1 MESKNLFLVDA
12 FAMIYRAYYAFINNP
27 RITTTGI
34 NTSATF
40 GFCTFITE
48 LLEEQKPTHI
58 AVVFDPEGPTFRH
71 EMYSPYKAQRPPM
84 PEDIRSAIPY
94 IKQIIQNL
102 GIKHISVPGYE
113 ADDVIGT
120 LAKRAE
126 NEGFHVYMITPDK
139 DYAQLVTP
147 NITMYKPS
155 RSGNLSETWD
165 IPEVLDKFGIE
176 RIDQV
181 IDILGLMGDTADNV
195 PGCSGVG
202 PKTAASLVYK
212 YGDIEGI
219 YEHIDELKGK
229 QKERLL
235 ECRDTV
241 MLSKKLVTICTQVPT
256 DIAIENLRR
265 ESVEVNEL
273 KEVLQKLE
281 IFSLVNRLVNSG
293 KRLEDADDLQHEED
307 LHLTINNC
315 SNIAEVIER
324 VSTQNSFALTF
335 IEPDNFNLYS
345 DWPKGVIISA
355 QDNSVEVIKLC
366 CSPQQEL
373 LALKP
378 LFENSEKCWI
388 TDKTKHN
395 LIILKRLGIDIKCK
409 IFDITIAHYILQPEL
424 SHSLQRMALELL
436 HYQFTEKQTTIQPTQ
451 LSLFDEVIEE
461 DFSRPATECNL
472 IFRLKPILQRKL
484 EESNFTNLFYNVE
497 MPLCFV
503 LADMEFEGVAV
514 DINALHTLA
523 TEFKEKCNSLE
534 KQIYAEA
541 GHEFNIN
548 SPKQLGDVL
557 FGELQLDP
565 QQKKT
570 KTGQFVTSE
579 QVLSKL
585 EEANSIVKHILEYR
599 GIKKLLSTYADALP
613 EYINKADGKIH
624 TNFNQTETATGRLSS
639 LNPNLQNIP
648 IRTEEGRKIR
658 KAFIPGNSD
667 YSFFS
672 ADYSQVELRLMAS
685 LSKDPEMIAA
695 FKNGEDIHS
704 ATASKIYKTPI
715 DQVTSEMRRR
725 AKTANFG
732 IIYGISAW
740 GLAERLNISR
750 KEGKELIDGYFEM
763 YPEVKKYMENSI
775 DHARKKRY
783 VETILGRRRYLND
796 INSHNAVVR
805 GVAERNAVNA
815 PIQGSAADI
824 IKMAMICIWRELNE
838 RGLKSKMI
846 IQVHDELN
854 FKCHNSEKELL
865 KEIVVSCMEKI
876 VNLSVPLTV
885 SCGFGKNWY
894 EAH

>member
-1 MESKNLFLVDA
+1 MDGKNLFLVDA

-48 LLEEQKPTHI
+48 LLEEQKPTHV

-71 EMYSPYKAQRPPM
+71 EMYPQYKAQRPPM
-84 PEDIRSAIPY
+84 PEDIRSAVPY
-94 IKQIIQNL
+94 IKQIIENL

-120 LAKRAE
+120 LAKKAE
-126 NEGFHVYMITPDK
+126 GEGFHVYMITPDK
-139 DYAQLVTP
+139 DYAQLVSK

-195 PGCSGVG
+195 PGCAGIG

-229 QKERLL
+229 QKERLI
-235 ECRDTV
+235 ECKDTV
-241 MLSKKLVTICTQVPT
+241 MLSKSLVTICTSVPNEISIDDLKRT
-256 DIAIENLRR
+256 
-265 ESVEVNEL
+265 SVNGEEL
-273 KEVLQKLE
+273 KQVLQKLE
-281 IFSLVNRLVNSG
+281 IFSLVNRLMNSG
-293 KRLEDADDLQHEED
+293 KRLEDSDDLKHEED
-307 LHLTINNC
+307 LHLTVTNC
-315 SNIAEVIER
+315 SGLGEVVKKHSNKE
-324 VSTQNSFALTF
+324 SFALTF
-335 IEPDNFNLYS
+335 IEDSNFNLYGS
-345 DWPKGVIISA
+345 WPKGVIISSD
-355 QDNSVEVIKLC
+355 QHEVDVVTLC
-366 CSPQQEL
+366 CSPKQEL
-373 LALKP
+373 AMLAP
-378 LFENSEKCWI
+378 LFNNENAIWI
-388 TDKTKHN
+388 TATAKRDQ
-395 LIILKRLGIDIKCK
+395 IILKRLGIEIKCK

-424 SHSLQRMALELL
+424 SHTLQRMALELL
-436 HYQFTEKQTTIQPTQ
+436 HYQFTTKEKEQHATQ
-451 LSLFDEVIEE
+451 LSLFDVIEE
-461 DFSRPATECNL
+461 DYSQLATECNL
-472 IFRLKPILQRKL
+472 IFRMQPILQKSL
-484 EESNFTNLFYNVE
+484 EESKFTNLFYNVE
-497 MPLCFV
+497 MPLTTV
-503 LADMEFEGVAV
+503 LADMEYEGVAI
-514 DINALHTLA
+514 DIPALNQLSA
-523 TEFKEKCNSLE
+523 EFREKCTTLE

-557 FGELQLDP
+557 FGELKLDP

-585 EEANSIVKHILEYR
+585 EEANPIVQHILEYR
-599 GIKKLLSTYADALP
+599 GIKKLLSTYAEALP
-613 EYINKADGKIH
+613 EYINSADGKIH

-648 IRTEEGRKIR
+648 IRTEDGRKIR
-658 KAFIPGNSD
+658 RAFIPGNAE
-667 YSFFS
+667 YCFFS

-685 LSKDPEMIAA
+685 LSNDPEMISA
-695 FKNGEDIHS
+695 FNKGEDIHS

-715 DQVTSEMRRR
+715 DQVTQEMRRR

-740 GLAERLNISR
+740 GLAERLKISR

-763 YPEVKKYMENSI
+763 YPDVKRYMDSSI
-775 DHARKKRY
+775 DQARNKKY

-824 IKMAMICIWRELNE
+824 IKMAMICIWRELKE

-854 FKCHNSEKELL
+854 FKCHNSEKQLL
-865 KEIVVSCMEKI
+865 QEIVTNCMERI
-876 VNLSVPLTV
+876 VKLNVPLTI
-885 SCGFGKNWY
+885 SCGFGDNWY

>member
-1 MESKNLFLVDA
+1 MEGKNLFLVDA

-71 EMYSPYKAQRPPM
+71 EMYTQYKAQRPPM
-84 PEDIRSAIPY
+84 PEDIRKALPY
-94 IKQIIQNL
+94 IKQIIENL
-102 GIKHISVPGYE
+102 GIKYISVPGYE

-139 DYAQLVTP
+139 DYAQLVSN

-176 RIDQV
+176 RVDQV

-195 PGCSGVG
+195 PGCAGIG

-235 ECRDTV
+235 ECKDTV
-241 MLSKKLVTICTQVPT
+241 MLSKTLVTICTSVPT
-256 DIAIENLRR
+256 DIKIDDLKRD
-265 ESVEVNEL
+265 SVKGEDL
-273 KEVLQKLE
+273 KKVLQELE
-281 IFSLVNRLVNSG
+281 IFSLVNRLMNSG
-293 KRLEDADDLQHEED
+293 KRLEDSDDLKHEED
-307 LHLTINNC
+307 LHLTVTNC
-315 SNIAEVIER
+315 SGLKEVVKRAATKEK
-324 VSTQNSFALTF
+324 FALRF
-335 IEPDNFNLYS
+335 ITDDNFNLYS
-345 DWPKGVIISA
+345 SWPKGVIISA
-355 QDNSVEVIKLC
+355 TENDVDVVTLC
-366 CSPQQEL
+366 CSPKDEL
-373 LALKP
+373 LELTE
-378 LFENSEKCWI
+378 LFNNPEKCWI
-388 TDKTKHN
+388 TDTAKRDQ
-395 LIILKRLGIDIKCK
+395 IILKRLGIQVNCR
-409 IFDITIAHYILQPEL
+409 IFDITVAHYILQPEL

-436 HYQFTEKQTTIQPTQ
+436 HYQFTTKEKESQATQ
-451 LSLFDEVIEE
+451 LSLFDVIEE
-461 DFSRPATECNL
+461 DYSQLATECNL
-472 IFRLKPILQRKL
+472 VFRMEPILQKSL
-484 EESNFTNLFYNVE
+484 EESKFTNLFYNVE
-497 MPLCFV
+497 MPLTTV
-503 LADMEFEGVAV
+503 LADMEYEGVSI
-514 DINALHTLA
+514 DIPALNELA
-523 TEFKEKCNSLE
+523 AEFADKCKILE
-534 KQIYAEA
+534 QQIYNEA

-557 FGELQLDP
+557 FGELKLDP

-585 EEANSIVKHILEYR
+585 EERFPIVQYILEYR
-599 GIKKLLSTYADALP
+599 GLKKLLSTYADALP
-613 EYINKADGKIH
+613 GYINRADGKIH

-648 IRTEEGRKIR
+648 IRTEDGRKIR
-658 KAFIPGNSD
+658 KAFIPGGSD
-667 YSFFS
+667 YCFFS

-685 LSKDPEMIAA
+685 LSNDSELISA
-695 FKNGEDIHS
+695 FNHGEDIHT

-715 DQVTSEMRRR
+715 VDVTSEMRRR

-740 GLAERLNISR
+740 GLAERLKISR

-763 YPEVKKYMENSI
+763 YPSVKSYMENSI
-775 DHARKKRY
+775 EQARTKRY

-824 IKMAMICIWRELNE
+824 IKMAMICIWRELNK
-838 RGLKSKMI
+838 RGMKSKMI
-846 IQVHDELN
+846 LQVHDELN
-854 FKCHNSEKELL
+854 FKCHNSEKEEL
-865 KEIVVSCMEKI
+865 KEVVTKCMEQI
-876 VNLSVPLTV
+876 VKLNVPLTI
-885 SCGFGKNWY
+885 SCGFGNNWY

>member
-1 MESKNLFLVDA
+1 MESKNLFLIDA

-40 GFCTFITE
+40 GFCTFLTE

-71 EMYSPYKAQRPPM
+71 EMFPQYKGQRPPM

-94 IKQIIQNL
+94 IKQIIEDL

-113 ADDVIGT
+113 ADDIIGT
-120 LAKRAE
+120 LAKKAE
-126 NEGFHVYMITPDK
+126 NEGYHVYMITPDK
-139 DYAQLVTP
+139 DYAQLVSK

-176 RIDQV
+176 RVDQV

-195 PGCSGVG
+195 PGCAGVG

-219 YEHIDELKGK
+219 YDHIDELKGK
-229 QKERLL
+229 QKERLI

-241 MLSKKLVTICTQVPT
+241 MLSKKLVTICTSVPT
-256 DIAIENLRR
+256 DITID
-265 ESVEVNEL
+265 EL
-273 KEVLQKLE
+273 KRGSVNGDELKSVLQKLE
-281 IFSLVNRLVNSG
+281 IFSLVNRLMNSG
-293 KRLEDADDLQHEED
+293 KRLEDAEDLKHEED
-307 LHLTINNC
+307 LHLSVTNC
-315 SNIAEVIER
+315 SGIKGIVDKLSANVA
-324 VSTQNSFALTF
+324 FALTF
-335 IEPDNFNLYS
+335 IEESNFNLYAS
-345 DWPKGVIISA
+345 WPKGVIISSEE
-355 QDNSVEVIKLC
+355 NSVDVATLC
-366 CSPQQEL
+366 CSPKEEL
-373 LALKP
+373 MQLAP
-378 LFENSEKCWI
+378 LFENPDKCWI
-388 TDKTKHN
+388 TASAKRD
-395 LIILKRLGIDIKCK
+395 LLILKRLGIDVKCK
-409 IFDITIAHYILQPEL
+409 IFDITIAHYIIQPEL
-424 SHSLQRMALELL
+424 SHTLQRMALELL
-436 HYQFTEKQTTIQPTQ
+436 HYQFTAPQGPKQPTQ
-451 LSLFDEVIEE
+451 LSLFDIVEE
-461 DFSRPATECNL
+461 DYTQQATECNL
-472 IFRLKPILQRKL
+472 IFRIYPILQKQL
-484 EESNFTNLFYNVE
+484 EENNFVNLFYNVE
-497 MPLCFV
+497 MPLTKV
-503 LADMEFEGVAV
+503 LADMEYEGVAV
-514 DINALHTLA
+514 DINALKELSD
-523 TEFKEKCNSLE
+523 EYREKCNALE
-534 KQIYAEA
+534 KAIYAEA

-557 FGELQLDP
+557 FGELKLDP

-585 EEANSIVKHILEYR
+585 EDNNPIVHHILEYR
-599 GIKKLLSTYADALP
+599 GLKKLLSTYAEALP
-613 EYINKADGKIH
+613 EYINPVDGKIH

-648 IRTEEGRKIR
+648 IRTEDGRKIR
-658 KAFIPGNSD
+658 KAFIPGDSD
-667 YSFFS
+667 YCFFS

-685 LSKDPEMIAA
+685 LSRDPEMISA
-695 FKNGEDIHS
+695 FNNGEDIHT
-704 ATASKIYKTPI
+704 ATAAKIYKTPI
-715 DQVTSEMRRR
+715 EKVTSEMRRR

-740 GLAERLNISR
+740 GLAERLKISR
-750 KEGKELIDGYFEM
+750 KEGKELIDGYFDM
-763 YPEVKKYMENSI
+763 YPEVKRYMENSI
-775 DHARKKRY
+775 EQARKRRF

-824 IKMAMICIWRELNE
+824 IKMAMICIWSELNR

-846 IQVHDELN
+846 LQVHDELN
-854 FKCHNSEKELL
+854 FKCHNSEKEIL
-865 KEIVVSCMEKI
+865 KEIVTDCMERI
-876 VNLSVPLTV
+876 VQLSVPLTI
-885 SCGFGKNWY
+885 SCGYGENWY

>member
-71 EMYSPYKAQRPPM
+71 EMYPSYKAQRPPM

-102 GIKHISVPGYE
+102 GIKYISVPGYE

-120 LAKRAE
+120 LAKKAE
-126 NEGFHVYMITPDK
+126 SEGYHVYMITPDK
-139 DYAQLVTP
+139 DYAQLVSP

-155 RSGNLSETWD
+155 RSGNQSETWD
-165 IPEVLDKFGIE
+165 IPEVLDRFGIE
-176 RIDQV
+176 RVDQV

-195 PGCSGVG
+195 PGCAGVG

-235 ECRDTV
+235 ECQSTV

-256 DIAIENLRR
+256 EITIDDLKRG
-265 ESVEVNEL
+265 SVEVNEL
-273 KEVLQKLE
+273 KDVLQKLE

-293 KRLEDADDLQHEED
+293 KRLEDADDLKHEED

-315 SNIAEVIER
+315 SNITEVIER
-324 VSTQNSFALTF
+324 VATKKSFALTF
-335 IEPDNFNLYS
+335 IEPENFNLYG

-355 QDNSVEVIKLC
+355 EDNSVEVIKLC

-373 LALKP
+373 LALKR
-378 LFENSEKCWI
+378 LFEDSEQCWI
-388 TDKTKHN
+388 TDRAKHN
-395 LIILKRLGIDIKCK
+395 LILLKRLGIDIKCK

-436 HYQFTEKQTTIQPTQ
+436 HYQFTEKEVIVQPTQ
-451 LSLFDEVIEE
+451 LSLFDEVVEE
-461 DFSRPATECNL
+461 DYSRPATECNL
-472 IFRLKPILQRKL
+472 MFRLKPILQQKL

-497 MPLCFV
+497 MPLSFV
-503 LADMEFEGVAV
+503 LADMEYEGVSI
-514 DINALHTLA
+514 DTTTLSNLA
-523 TEFKEKCNSLE
+523 TEFREKCRALE
-534 KQIYAEA
+534 QAIYNEA

-557 FGELQLDP
+557 FGELKLDP

-585 EEANSIVKHILEYR
+585 ESNFPIVHYILEYR
-599 GIKKLLSTYADALP
+599 GLKKLLSTYADALP
-613 EYINKADGKIH
+613 EYINQADGKIH

-648 IRTEEGRKIR
+648 IRTEDGQKIR
-658 KAFIPGNSD
+658 KAFIPGDSE
-667 YSFFS
+667 YCFFS

-685 LSKDPEMIAA
+685 LSKDPEMISA
-695 FKNGEDIHS
+695 FNNGEDIHT
-704 ATASKIYKTPI
+704 ATASKIYKTPLES
-715 DQVTSEMRRR
+715 VTSEMRRR

-740 GLAERLNISR
+740 GLAERLKISR

-763 YPEVKKYMENSI
+763 YPDVKKYMDNSI
-775 DHARKKRY
+775 EHARKKRF

-824 IKMAMICIWRELNE
+824 IKMAMICIWRELNK

-846 IQVHDELN
+846 LQVHDELN
-854 FKCHNSEKELL
+854 FKCHNSEKEQL
-865 KEIVVSCMEKI
+865 KEIVVNCMEKI

-885 SCGFGKNWY
+885 SCGFGENWY